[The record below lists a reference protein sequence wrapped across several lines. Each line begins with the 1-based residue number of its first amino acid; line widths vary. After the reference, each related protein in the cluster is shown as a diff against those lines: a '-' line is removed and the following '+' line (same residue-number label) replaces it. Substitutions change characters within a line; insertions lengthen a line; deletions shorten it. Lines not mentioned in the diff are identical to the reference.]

1 MAKRVSIS
9 SQLTERSK
17 ASIQFLVILIANS
30 KMEMTTGKL
39 MTAINI
45 LLLFALAAIPESM
58 VREDANPNEVRSMV
72 IENRKKSTIGLF
84 KNRAKRIK
92 PVNESNVHRKK
103 L

>member
-1 MAKRVSIS
+1 MAKRLSIS

>member
-9 SQLTERSK
+9 SQLTERSR

>member
-9 SQLTERSK
+9 SQLTERSR

-45 LLLFALAAIPESM
+45 LLLFALAAIPESI
-58 VREDANPNEVRSMV
+58 VREDANPNDVRSMV